1 MGLFDIFKKKGCA
14 ICGKEVGVFGR
25 KKLEDGE
32 ICTDCVKKLSP
43 FFDDRRH
50 STVAQIEAQLEYRA
64 ENEKALAGFNHS
76 VAIGKYEKMF
86 IEVVGGIPT
95 RFVISSSDNYKT
107 KNPDIISFKNVS
119 SCTPDI
125 KENRTEEKYTNDK
138 GERVSYNPPRYE
150 YSYDFNIKLNISG
163 CEYFDFINLDLNSGS
178 VELKTVAPAGNGF
191 FNMRNTFDPMLYPEY
206 REFKAMVDEICAYVS
221 AGQKG
226 VPYNGMQYGQT
237 NNFAQGGAADPIQ
250 GILAQM
256 RTAND
261 MQTLT
266 GLQMNLTTMIMNHP
280 NKAAIMDQAATI
292 MADSMVRIECATA
305 GIPYNGAMGN
315 AGNSVSGSP
324 AVQNASTSS
333 NVSWVCPACGSEN
346 VGKFCNSCGEKMPVT
361 KVDASWTCLCGAKN
375 TAKFCSECGLEKAS
389 PEDIECSECS
399 WTAEPGASTV
409 PTFCPNCGR
418 RFDYN
423 DLK

>member
-1 MGLFDIFKKKGCA
+1 MGIFDFLKKKDCD
-14 ICGKEVGVFGR
+14 ICGKEVGLLGY

-32 ICTDCVKKLSP
+32 ICKDCVKKLSP

-50 STVAQIEAQLEYRA
+50 STVEQIKAQLAYRA

-86 IEVVGGIPT
+86 IEIVDGVPT
-95 RFVISSSDNYKT
+95 RFVISTSDDYRS

-138 GERVSYNPPRYE
+138 GERVSYDPPRYE
-150 YSYDFNIKLNISG
+150 YNYDFNIKLNISG

-191 FNMRNTFDPMLYPEY
+191 FNTRNTFDPMLYPEY
-206 REFKAMVDEICAYVS
+206 REFKTMVDEICAYVS

-226 VPYNGMQYGQT
+226 VAYSGMQYGQT
-237 NNFAQGGAADPIQ
+237 NNFAQGGAGDPIQ

-266 GLQMNLTTMIMNHP
+266 GLQMNLTMMIMNHP
-280 NKAAIMDQAATI
+280 NKAVIMDQASTI
-292 MADSMVRIECATA
+292 MADSMVRIECAAA
-305 GIPYNGAMGN
+305 GIPYDASAGN
-315 AGNSVSGSP
+315 AGSCVHGSTD
-324 AVQNASTSS
+324 AQNASTSS
-333 NVSWVCPACGSEN
+333 NASWTCPACGSEN
-346 VGKFCNSCGEKMPVT
+346 VGKFCNNCGGKMPEPEAE
-361 KVDASWTCLCGAKN
+361 ASWTCLCGVKN
-375 TAKFCSECGLEKAS
+375 TGKFCSECGLEPAR

-399 WTAEPGASTV
+399 WTADEGTTSV
-409 PTFCPNCGR
+409 PKFCPNCGR
-418 RFDYN
+418 AFDYN
-423 DLK
+423 DLR

>member
-76 VAIGKYEKMF
+76 VAFGKYEKMF
-86 IEVVGGIPT
+86 IEVVGGVPT

-163 CEYFDFINLDLNSGS
+163 CEYFDFINLELNSGS

-226 VPYNGMQYGQT
+226 VTYSGMQYGQT
-237 NNFAQGGAADPIQ
+237 NNFAHGGTVDPIQ
-250 GILAQM
+250 GILPQM

-266 GLQMNLTTMIMNHP
+266 ALQMNLTTMIINHP
-280 NKAAIMDQAATI
+280 NKATIMDQAATI
-292 MADSMVRIECATA
+292 MADSMVRIESAAA
-305 GIPYNGAMGN
+305 GIPYNASV
-315 AGNSVSGSP
+315 GNSVSDSP

-333 NVSWVCPACGSEN
+333 NASWVCPACGSEN

-361 KVDASWTCLCGAKN
+361 KVDASWTCLCGVKN
-375 TAKFCSECGLEKAS
+375 TGKFCSECGLEKAS